1 MADVTLTIDD
11 KKVTVPAGTLL
22 TQAAATVGIEIPVF
36 CSHPKLDPL
45 GACRMCL
52 VEIMGPRGPMLQTAC
67 TVPVTEG
74 MVVRTNTPTVIETR
88 KSTLAF
94 ILTNHPLDCP
104 ICDKGGEC
112 PLQNNTLH
120 YGPAVSHFEERKTR
134 KEKRYP
140 ISPLIMLDQERC
152 ILCWRCTRYLEEWA
166 DDPQLG
172 LFERG
177 GQTVIDIF
185 PGQPVTSKT
194 SGNII
199 ELCPVGALTNRVA
212 RFRFRPWEVKGVA
225 SICPHCPVGCNIRLD
240 VRTNQLRRIVAR
252 ENMAVND
259 EWLCDKGRFAHGF
272 VDHAERLTHPLLR
285 KDGELRAVS
294 WDEALAAVIDGFSRL
309 VAEQGPHAVGGL
321 GSAKI
326 TNEAAYLFQKFMR
339 AVVGTNNVDHRLGS
353 AVQAP
358 PVGLSSIQDLQRA
371 DVVFLFGSDPSEE
384 TPVLELFL
392 KRAVRRKGAKLL
404 IAHPRQVELIRY
416 GGPYLAYRPG
426 SEIALLNGLVHII
439 LKEGW
444 AAESATRVAGF
455 GDLAAWV
462 AEATPQKTA
471 ALTGV
476 DEAMLWQAAQLWAQA
491 QRGILLFGPFAAQG
505 PESAARLAALT
516 NLALIAGQLDKP
528 GAGLGYIGIDANF
541 QGVRDVGLLPDMLPG
556 YQPVTDAGARER
568 LERLWGAELPS
579 EPGLGYKAMLN
590 AALEGDLAGL
600 YVLGADP
607 AGDNALVAAALEKMP
622 FLVVQ
627 DLFMTETAARAYVV
641 LPAASFA
648 EGEGTFTNLERRVQ
662 RLGKAL
668 RPLGESLPD
677 WAILTNLAN
686 RWSAPEEKSK
696 KGKDKK
702 QRAAWNHAG
711 PAAILA
717 EMAKA
722 MPIYSG
728 FSWENLGAEGQQWPA
743 DALPKTPRRFQRVD
757 THTLTT
763 DDDYPFAL
771 AVGSLLYDAG
781 NLLYH
786 THEQFKQVI
795 PGPHVLINPGDAER
809 LGVAEGQEVT
819 LVSPNGQVRVRAKV
833 SDKVRAGILWMAE
846 SLEDA
851 PTETLL
857 DGAGAATKVR
867 LEK

>member
-1 MADVTLTIDD
+1 
-11 KKVTVPAGTLL
+11 
-22 TQAAATVGIEIPVF
+22 
-36 CSHPKLDPL
+36 LDPL
-45 GACRMCL
+45 GACRMCI
-52 VEIMGPRGPMLQTAC
+52 VEVMGPRGPMLQTAC

-74 MVVRTNTPTVIETR
+74 RVVRTNTPVVVETR
-88 KSTLAF
+88 KSTLEF
-94 ILTNHPLDCP
+94 LLTNHPLDCP

-112 PLQNNTLH
+112 PLQDNTLH
-120 YGPAVSHFEERKTR
+120 YGPATSHFEERKVR

-185 PGQPVTSKT
+185 PGQPVTTKT

-212 RFRFRPWEVKGVA
+212 RFRFRPWEIQGVA

-240 VRTNQLRRIVAR
+240 ARTNQSRRIVAR

-272 VDHAERLTHPLLR
+272 VDHAERLTQPLLR
-285 KDGELRAVS
+285 KDGELQAVT

-309 VAEQGPHAVGGL
+309 VVEQGPRVVGGL

-326 TNEAAYLFQKFMR
+326 SNEAAYLFQKFLR

-358 PVGLSSIQDLQRA
+358 AAGLSSIQDLQQA
-371 DVVFLFGSDPSEE
+371 DVVFLFGCDPSEE
-384 TPVLELFL
+384 MPVLELFL
-392 KRAVRRKGAKLL
+392 KRAARRKGAKL
-404 IAHPRQVELIRY
+404 IVAHPRQVELIRY

-426 SEIALLNGLVHII
+426 SEVALLNGLVHII

-444 AAESATRVAGF
+444 AAETATRVAGF

-476 DEAMLWQAAQLWAQA
+476 DEATLRQAAQLLAQA
-491 QRGILLFGPFAAQG
+491 QRGILLYGPAAAQG
-505 PESAARLAALT
+505 PESAVRLAALT
-516 NLALIAGQLDKP
+516 NLALVAGQLDKP
-528 GAGLGYIGIDANF
+528 GASLGYIGIDANF
-541 QGVRDVGLLPDMLPG
+541 QGVRDAGLLPNVLPG
-556 YQPVTDAGARER
+556 YQPVTDAGARGR
-568 LERLWGAELPS
+568 LGRLWGADIPT
-579 EPGLGYKAMLN
+579 EPGLGHKAMLN
-590 AALEGDLAGL
+590 AVLEGDLSGL

-607 AGDNALVAAALEKMP
+607 AGDNPMVAAALEQIP

-627 DLFMTETAARAYVV
+627 DLFMTETAALAHVV

-668 RPLGESLPD
+668 RPPGESLPD
-677 WAILTNLAN
+677 WAILMNLAN
-686 RWSAPEEKSK
+686 RWSVPEEKSR
-696 KGKDKK
+696 KGKEKK
-702 QRAAWNHAG
+702 QRAAWNYAN
-711 PAAILA
+711 AASILA

-722 MPIYSG
+722 MPIYNG
-728 FSWENLGAEGQQWPA
+728 LSWDSLGAEGRQWPA
-743 DALPKTPRRFQRVD
+743 DALPKTPRRFQRAEAQ
-757 THTLTT
+757 TPTT
-763 DDDYPFAL
+763 DGDYPFAL

-786 THEQFKQVI
+786 TDEQFKEVI
-795 PGPHVLINPGDAER
+795 PGPHVLMNRSDAER

-819 LVSPNGQVRVRAKV
+819 LVSPVGQARVRATV

-851 PTETLL
+851 PAETLL
-857 DGAGAATKVR
+857 NGTGAATKVR
-867 LEK
+867 VEK